1 MSCDVINYLITAL
14 LWAATT
20 SRGTPF
26 LLTRRLILLPIFVR
40 WLRKALQ
47 ATLVLLLAPQ
57 VVELRREVGAIDY
70 HLSRSI
76 SSSRYT
82 PFLRKRS
89 RSLLHNQVVKR
100 TAMACG
106 LVQLLCQG
114 SIKIFKAVKVYCLA
128 LRSGTWNH
136 EYKLY
141 WMSMMWQ
148 LYVHVRKSI
157 GFMNERSTPH
167 LIACWVYSK
176 QRNCLKVGVQHCG
189 SGA

>member
-14 LWAATT
+14 LRVATT
-20 SRGTPF
+20 SCGTPF

-47 ATLVLLLAPQ
+47 ATLVLLLAPR

-89 RSLLHNQVVKR
+89 RSLLRNQVVKR

-106 LVQLLCQG
+106 IGTTTVSRLHKDFQGHEGLLP
-114 SIKIFKAVKVYCLA
+114 SPEK
-128 LRSGTWNH
+128 R
-136 EYKLY
+136 
-141 WMSMMWQ
+141 
-148 LYVHVRKSI
+148 YVES
-157 GFMNERSTPH
+157 
-167 LIACWVYSK
+167 
-176 QRNCLKVGVQHCG
+176 
-189 SGA
+189 